1 MQAMFRPVVALA
13 TLLLSATALS
23 ACGGAIAASD
33 ESAGVTAA
41 DSRAAADRIIEQA
54 VGDNPQARSGRISG
68 RVDVDI
74 DIGGLPLLDGQTQ
87 ITADGVYALRDGASV
102 PDLDI
107 DVGLIHNEHAL
118 GGAIVLDHRT
128 GYVKLGRAGYKVP
141 DDITHALSE
150 PAVAARNGL
159 TKLGAMFYINPQD
172 WQRDARLVGETT
184 IAGETVQHIKADIS
198 PQAFFL
204 DVSRM
209 VRALSRLRVPQALG
223 LPTALGPKLRAALAR
238 AVTVAEG
245 EAWIGKDDHVLRK
258 ARAHGKLVVA
268 EQDRD
273 LLYGLR
279 KASIS
284 ANLDVSEVGK
294 AQKITVPSALD
305 SYSSLQLALSVLA
318 DAAREQR
325 ARHR

>member
-1 MQAMFRPVVALA
+1 
-13 TLLLSATALS
+13 
-23 ACGGAIAASD
+23 
-33 ESAGVTAA
+33 
-41 DSRAAADRIIEQA
+41 
-54 VGDNPQARSGRISG
+54 
-68 RVDVDI
+68 
-74 DIGGLPLLDGQTQ
+74 
-87 ITADGVYALRDGASV
+87 
-102 PDLDI
+102 
-107 DVGLIHNEHAL
+107 
-118 GGAIVLDHRT
+118 
-128 GYVKLGRAGYKVP
+128 
-141 DDITHALSE
+141 
-150 PAVAARNGL
+150 
-159 TKLGAMFYINPQD
+159 MFYINPQD